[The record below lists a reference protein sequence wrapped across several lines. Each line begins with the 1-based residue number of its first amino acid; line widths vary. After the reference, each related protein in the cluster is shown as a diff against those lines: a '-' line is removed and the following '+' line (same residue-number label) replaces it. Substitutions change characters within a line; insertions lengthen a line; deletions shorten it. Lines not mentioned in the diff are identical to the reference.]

1 MKSAAETVRM
11 VRVAGILAWLLVG
24 VPIVVQGPGQPD
36 RFAVWL
42 GGFVAFGGLFV
53 WATAR
58 LDAPGP
64 AFRAALLA
72 QVGCVIAMTATQ
84 CRGWEGTLLVL
95 VAMQLGLTTSRR
107 TGLSWIV
114 LQTAALGWAIQHHW
128 SLRSAVLL
136 SPPYLGFQ
144 VLALLVFEVL
154 RREIHARTEL
164 ARTNAEL
171 LSTRALLEESARL
184 AERLRLA
191 REIHDGMGSHLAAL
205 SLNLE
210 AMAQDA
216 SLPPGPLDTARRLT
230 RRLYDEVESL
240 IDAAGRDGGI
250 DLGQALATLASA
262 IPRPRVHLDAPA
274 PTVKDPE
281 RAHVLLRCCQ
291 EIVTNTVK
299 HAGAANLWI
308 SIRVEDGALELS
320 ARDDGTG
327 TERLGP
333 GHGLEG
339 MRRRLE
345 EVGGVLDIDTRP
357 GAGFQLRA
365 RMPTGSPS

>member
-1 MKSAAETVRM
+1 MARRVVRLPGGRGVSMGASVARDDGRPHRPSGVRGPYDLRRIPGPAGRRYLTGVMKSAAETVRM

-191 REIHDGMGSHLAAL
+191 
-205 SLNLE
+205 
-210 AMAQDA
+210 
-216 SLPPGPLDTARRLT
+216 P
-230 RRLYDEVESL
+230 
-240 IDAAGRDGGI
+240 
-250 DLGQALATLASA
+250 
-262 IPRPRVHLDAPA
+262 
-274 PTVKDPE
+274 
-281 RAHVLLRCCQ
+281 
-291 EIVTNTVK
+291 
-299 HAGAANLWI
+299 
-308 SIRVEDGALELS
+308 
-320 ARDDGTG
+320 
-327 TERLGP
+327 
-333 GHGLEG
+333 
-339 MRRRLE
+339 
-345 EVGGVLDIDTRP
+345 
-357 GAGFQLRA
+357 
-365 RMPTGSPS
+365 